1 MRRLCDRLAVV
12 SAATLGASARF
23 ANGQV
28 IQGQYY
34 CPGIHTAYSDPLDDL
49 ARTLADGHTF
59 NGYTLKDLDST
70 ILSFAGA
77 SVVAATRG
85 DRDGVVRFA
94 RRIHDSPTRVIGRRN
109 RSACL
114 TSSEI
119 KPILSLATGPL

>member
-1 MRRLCDRLAVV
+1 
-12 SAATLGASARF
+12 LGASARF

-49 ARTLADGHTF
+49 TRTLADGHTF

-77 SVVAATRG
+77 SVVAAARG
-85 DRDGVVRFA
+85 DSDAVVRFA
-94 RRIHDSPTRVIGRRN
+94 RCWTSTRSVDT
-109 RSACL
+109 L
-114 TSSEI
+114 MD
-119 KPILSLATGPL
+119 PIRPARPPRMPRG

>member
-1 MRRLCDRLAVV
+1 M
-12 SAATLGASARF
+12 GASARF

-49 ARTLADGHTF
+49 TRTLADGHTF

-77 SVVAATRG
+77 SVVAAARG
-85 DRDGVVRFA
+85 DSDAVVRFA
-94 RRIHDSPTRVIGRRN
+94 RCIHDSPTRAIGRGD
-109 RSACL
+109 RSECL
-114 TSSEI
+114 TSLGP
-119 KPILSLATGPL
+119 KPILLLATGPL